1 MTTTLRG
8 ELRCFACSRYLGD
21 FESYAGSGPRDL
33 HLCPPD
39 GGAMPQSAVL
49 TERGLRC
56 SHCGGRAIAEN
67 VDRMEGGGARRLTYG
82 CTGRSERPLAA

>member
-1 MTTTLRG
+1 MTMLRG

-21 FESYAGSGPRDL
+21 FESRGGSRPRDL
-33 HLCPPD
+33 RLCPPD
-39 GGAMPQSAVL
+39 AAPLPHSAVL

-67 VDRMEGGGARRLTYG
+67 VDRLGPAPTGGGWRW
-82 CTGRSERPLAA
+82 TGSTGPGVAA